1 MVVCSRKIVWEWE
14 VGKTQGY
21 IRVRNNN
28 HLLTM
33 RNKYQQIKGNKS
45 ESSENN
51 IILKREKNREFC
63 LFFRVLFFFLGLAV
77 YADTQMLTA
86 SMLKK
91 G

>member
-1 MVVCSRKIVWEWE
+1 
-14 VGKTQGY
+14 
-21 IRVRNNN
+21 
-28 HLLTM
+28 M

-63 LFFRVLFFFLGLAV
+63 LFSRVCVYFLGLAV
-77 YADTQMLTA
+77 YADTWVLAA
-86 SMLKK
+86 SMLRK